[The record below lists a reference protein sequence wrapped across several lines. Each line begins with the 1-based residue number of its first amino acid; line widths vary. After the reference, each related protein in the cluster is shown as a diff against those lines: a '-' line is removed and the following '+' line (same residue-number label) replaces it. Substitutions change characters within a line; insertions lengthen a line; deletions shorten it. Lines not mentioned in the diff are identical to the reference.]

1 MMVRQGIPKTNQ
13 WSTDPRFG
21 HSVGVTKA
29 LIQTMTDRK
38 DPRKSRA
45 AVKLDAAL
53 TKADS
58 FDEWRELAAAYDRQT
73 GGDVWRAKAES
84 PLYDDTSINTR
95 LQRLR
100 KLRKRGDDNGL
111 LFALSEGIHGNM
123 AGMGNPKLYRRARS
137 GTKILISEYIDEI
150 CDALEYLSP
159 RRFKGISWAERI
171 EFFQVA
177 SHCYGRSA
185 LMLSG
190 GGTLGYFHFGVL
202 KVLIEQKLCPVVIS
216 GASAGAFVA
225 AIVGA
230 RSDAEFLALFKDN
243 YLARAL
249 TENNDSIKVG
259 FGMSKQ
265 IDMRSIKQEMAK
277 LIPDMT
283 FKEAYEK
290 TGRSINI
297 SISPAQPRQ
306 KSRLLNHIASPNVTL
321 RSAVLASTALP
332 GVFQPV
338 QLEARNAAGEIKPY
352 LPSRRWIDGSFSQDL
367 PAKRLARM
375 YGVNHFIVSQVMPGL
390 GREPNGRPGLRKIF
404 ADASVAATK
413 QILRGY
419 LDFFQRYG
427 KVGPQMGTAM
437 NAFNAL
443 LEQQY
448 TADINIFPGYG
459 LSSLGKLLKMMSE
472 DEMAELIKTGE
483 RATWPKVPIIDTTT
497 RIGRTLDTI
506 LHAFEV
512 DQAHWLRT
520 APQTDAALDAQV
532 RRGGKEQGPAFRG
545 PANRGPA
552 NRGPAKAKRS
562 KRVSAII
569 ADKAQG
575 KKAAA

>member
-1 MMVRQGIPKTNQ
+1 MK
-13 WSTDPRFG
+13 D
-21 HSVGVTKA
+21 K
-29 LIQTMTDRK
+29 K
-38 DPRKSRA
+38 DPRKGRA
-45 AVKLDAAL
+45 ARDLDASIAS
-53 TKADS
+53 ADS
-58 FDEWRELAAAYDRQT
+58 YDQWLGLAEAYDRLT
-73 GGDVWRAKAES
+73 GGDAWRAKAAS
-84 PLYDDTSINTR
+84 PLYDEDSINTR
-95 LQRLR
+95 LLRLR
-100 KLRKRGDDNGL
+100 KLRSRRDDHGL

-123 AGMGNPKLYRRARS
+123 AGMGNPKLYRKARS
-137 GTKILISEYIDEI
+137 GTKILIGEYIDEI
-150 CDALEYLSP
+150 CGALEYFSP
-159 RRFKGISWAERI
+159 RRFKGVSWADRI
-171 EFFQVA
+171 EFFQIA

-202 KVLIEQKLCPVVIS
+202 KALIEQKLCPVVIS

-225 AIVGA
+225 AIVGS
-230 RSDAEFLALFKDN
+230 RSDQEFLALFKDN
-243 YLARAL
+243 YLARSL
-249 TENNDSIKVG
+249 TENSDNIKIG

-265 IDMRSIKQEMAK
+265 IDMKSIKRSMAK

-290 TGRSINI
+290 TGRCINI

-306 KSRLLNHIASPNVTL
+306 QSRLLNHIASPNVTL

-338 QLEARNAAGEIKPY
+338 QLEARNVEGDIKPY

-367 PAKRLARM
+367 PAKRLARL

-390 GREPNGRPGLRKIF
+390 GREPAGRPGLRKIF
-404 ADASVAATK
+404 SDASVAATK
-413 QILRGY
+413 QLLRGY
-419 LDFFQRYG
+419 LDVFQRYG

-437 NAFNAL
+437 NAINAL

-448 TADINIFPGYG
+448 TGDINIFPGYG

-472 DEMAELIKTGE
+472 DEMAELIKAGE
-483 RATWPKVPIIDTTT
+483 RATWPKIPIIDTTT

-506 LHAFEV
+506 LHSFEV

-532 RRGGKEQGPAFRG
+532 LRSNTGRGA
-545 PANRGPA
+545 
-552 NRGPAKAKRS
+552 AKANRS
-562 KRVSAII
+562 KRVSKII
-569 ADKAQG
+569 DNKAQG
-575 KKAAA
+575 KAAA